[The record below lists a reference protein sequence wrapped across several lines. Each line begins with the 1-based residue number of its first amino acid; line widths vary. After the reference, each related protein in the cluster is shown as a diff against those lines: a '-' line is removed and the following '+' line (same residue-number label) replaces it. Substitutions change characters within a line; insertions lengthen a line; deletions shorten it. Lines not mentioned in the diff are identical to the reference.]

1 MPPPDFDAAE
11 ATFRWRM
18 YRAFGQLIDIG
29 MDKPEAE
36 ARDEFV
42 RLLRSLDGFRR
53 PDTTDL
59 IRDIRRSA
67 NLWLAKRSAE
77 RPWIE
82 AFDFTVLGPHGPE
95 EVKRIWGRDAALW
108 GAELEE
114 DDRKALEEDLARRAS
129 PS

>member
-1 MPPPDFDAAE
+1 
-11 ATFRWRM
+11 M
-18 YRAFGQLIDIG
+18 YRTLGQLIDIG
-29 MDKPEAE
+29 VDSPEPE
-36 ARDEFV
+36 ARDEFL

-53 PDTTDL
+53 PDTRDL

-77 RPWIE
+77 QPWIE
-82 AFDFTVLGPHGPE
+82 AFDFSVLGPHGLE

-114 DDRKALEEDLARRAS
+114 DDRRALQDDLARRAS